1 MAVTMEELRRY
12 RVLNLTLIDLIPTVI
27 VALIIH
33 LVLWVYPLE
42 LSSDEQS
49 ERTFIQ
55 YTVSLTIIVIT
66 SIGLGIIIH
75 RLSGIKSGLSAHLGL
90 NGRPTKKII

>member
-1 MAVTMEELRRY
+1 MEELRRY
-12 RVLNLTLIDLIPTVI
+12 RVLNLTLIDLVPTII

-66 SIGLGIIIH
+66 ALGLGIIIH
-75 RLSGIKSGLSAHLGL
+75 RMSGIKSGLSAHLGL
-90 NGRPTKKII
+90 NGKPNKKII

>member
-12 RVLNLTLIDLIPTVI
+12 RVLNLTLIDLVPTII

-66 SIGLGIIIH
+66 ALGLGIIIH
-75 RLSGIKSGLSAHLGL
+75 RMSGIKSGLSAHLGL
-90 NGRPTKKII
+90 NGKPNKKII

>member
-12 RVLNLTLIDLIPTVI
+12 RVLNLTLIDLVPTVI

-33 LVLWVYPLE
+33 SILWVYPLE
-42 LSSDEQS
+42 LSSNEQS

-55 YTVSLTIIVIT
+55 YTVSLAIIVIT
-66 SIGLGIIIH
+66 SLGLGIIIH
-75 RLSGIKSGLSAHLGL
+75 RMSGVKSGLSAHLGL
-90 NGRPTKKII
+90 NGTPNKKII